1 MRSEVF
7 NFTAA
12 QVSYKASEDAADPQV
27 NLDLVT
33 MTVDFPIACF
43 LHLEYE
49 LRVYVVLSVK
59 LSVRVQ
65 QVDNIFVFLKA
76 VDILI
81 PLSQTGRKYDIYFLK
96 Y

>member
-1 MRSEVF
+1 MRSGVF

-49 LRVYVVLSVK
+49 VYVVLSVK

-65 QVDNIFVFLKA
+65 QVGNIFLFLKA

>member
-1 MRSEVF
+1 MRSGVF

-65 QVDNIFVFLKA
+65 QVVFLNA

-81 PLSQTGRKYDIYFLK
+81 ALSQTGRKYDIYFLK

>member
-1 MRSEVF
+1 MRSGVF

-33 MTVDFPIACF
+33 MTVDFPITCF
-43 LHLEYE
+43 LHLEYK
-49 LRVYVVLSVK
+49 VYVVLSVK

-65 QVDNIFVFLKA
+65 QVVFLNA

-81 PLSQTGRKYDIYFLK
+81 ALSQTGRKYDIYFLK

>member
-1 MRSEVF
+1 MRSGVF

-33 MTVDFPIACF
+33 MTVDFPITCF
-43 LHLEYE
+43 LHLEYK
-49 LRVYVVLSVK
+49 VYVVLSVK